1 MTDPFDFE
9 RLLAARLTAHA
20 TRASRPFDASAIA
33 AAAAGSRRS
42 AVRPWHARDERMSPV
57 RVALALVLLA
67 VALTAGTILVG
78 AALRGPTPL
87 PDRPAVVP
95 ASPDTSATAPTP
107 SVTPGPSVSPSAEPS
122 TPPIQRLAY
131 PGVFVP
137 TGPLDGKLAVDA
149 YVRLADGRVLGIGDS
164 WPERKQQAL
173 WDPTTGRFSPAGTL
187 VGKRSQPI
195 GVLLQ
200 DGRVLILG
208 GDTDPVQSRATYST
222 AEIYDTATGTFTAAG
237 PMVGKGW
244 APSAIRLADGRVLVL
259 DGISVDD
266 ANAPNPLLATAEI
279 YDPATERFSAVEP
292 MSIHRGPA
300 NMALL
305 DDGHVL
311 VVGGTFP
318 ESGVAELFDPA
329 TGRFAPTGS
338 LPPAGPHPSGGTYW
352 PEVGADAIRL
362 PDGRVLVPGRHCNE
376 TQTVMEGRY
385 PTAAAIF
392 DPETETFSSSTPM
405 PHCVESATSLPDGRV
420 FLTAFWG
427 STNWAGIYDP
437 STDSVTETAAPPAG
451 RYMKVVGLA
460 DGGVLVVG
468 GGVAEIFR

>member
-9 RLLAARLTAHA
+9 PRLEARLTGYAA
-20 TRASRPFDASAIA
+20 RANRPFDASAIA
-33 AAAAGSRRS
+33 AVAVSRSS
-42 AVRPWHARDERMSPV
+42 AVRRWHTRDGHLSPV
-57 RVALALVLLA
+57 GVALALVLLA

-78 AALRGPTPL
+78 AALRGRTPL
-87 PDRPAVVP
+87 PDHPAIVP
-95 ASPDTSATAPTP
+95 ASLDTSATSPTP
-107 SVTPGPSVSPSAEPS
+107 FATPSPSALPPAERS
-122 TPPIQRLAY
+122 TLPIQRLTY
-131 PGVFVP
+131 RGVFVP
-137 TGPLDGKLAVDA
+137 TGPLDTNLAVDA
-149 YVRLADGRVLGIGDS
+149 YVRLADGRVLGIGES
-164 WPERKQQAL
+164 WPERKQQSL
-173 WDPTTGRFSPAGTL
+173 WDPTTGRFSPAGL
-187 VGKRSQPI
+187 SAGKRSQPI

-200 DGRVLILG
+200 DGRVLIIG

-222 AEIYDTATGTFTAAG
+222 AEIYDPAKGTFTVAG

-266 ANAPNPLLATAEI
+266 AFAPDPLLATAEV
-279 YDPATERFSAVEP
+279 YDPATNRFSAVEP

-305 DDGHVL
+305 ADGHVL

-318 ESGVAELFDPA
+318 ELGVAELFDPA
-329 TGRFAPTGS
+329 TGQFARTGS
-338 LPPAGPHPSGGTYW
+338 LPPAGPHPDGGAYW
-352 PEVGADAIRL
+352 PEVGAEAIRL

-385 PTAAAIF
+385 ATAAAIF
-392 DPETETFSSSTPM
+392 DPASDTFSSSTPM
-405 PHCVESATSLPDGRV
+405 PHCVELATSLPDGRV
-420 FLTAFWG
+420 FLTSFWG
-427 STNWAGIYDP
+427 STNWSGIYDP
-437 STDSVTETAAPPAG
+437 STDAVTETAAPPAG